1 MKRLIYLAIIIL
13 MFTGCDLVQKKS
25 KKTTVVKKPTLD
37 KVDDLNLAKIILKP
51 ERSDISVTRD
61 PFKPLIQ
68 EEEKQTVVRNTIGNQ
83 ELKRYKFLGVAK
95 VNNEYVAYLK
105 SGAVKGTFR
114 KDDKLK
120 DYTITEIGPDEV
132 VLSNGDQTITLKRGT
147 SK

>member
-13 MFTGCDLVQKKS
+13 MFTGCDLVQKKT
-25 KKTTVVKKPTLD
+25 KKTNVVKKPTLE

-51 ERSDISVTRD
+51 EKSDISVTRD